1 MEFSMAR
8 ILEWVAISS
17 FRGSSWPRDWTW
29 VLLIAGRCFTLWARE
44 AQRSILKPKHQTTL
58 SPMYLLFITLV
69 TSRII
74 FSVFSFLFFFF
85 QKKKKSIP
93 RGQGLPSSPKHIANY
108 FRLDILFVMGSIP
121 VWTSLAKREICWQEM
136 GATSPQVRES
146 LCPTDT
152 WRPIRTTV
160 LSSHLLSYLSP
171 CCSLYIS
178 FAHKKLQVG
187 ALTGLRG
194 NAKM

>member
-17 FRGSSWPRDWTW
+17 SRGSSRPRDWTW
-29 VLLIAGRCFTLWARE
+29 VLLIAGRCFILWARE
-44 AQRSILKPKHQTTL
+44 AQGSILKPKHQTTL
-58 SPMYLLFITLV
+58 ASMYLLFITLV
-69 TSRII
+69 TARII
-74 FSVFSFLFFFF
+74 FSVFSFLP
-85 QKKKKSIP
+85 KKKKKAIP
-93 RGQGLPSSPKHIANY
+93 RGQGLPSSLKHIANY
-108 FRLDILFVMGSIP
+108 FRLGILFVMGSIP
-121 VWTSLAKREICWQEM
+121 VWTSLAKGEICWQEM

-178 FAHKKLQVG
+178 FTHKKLQVG